1 MRAPLDSSD
10 LFPLGA
16 SMRIATI
23 GVLTIYSLVGTPSS
37 SLAQGSPA
45 DTNAVRETVR
55 QFHEALIRGDSAATL
70 SLLAQ
75 DAVILEAGGIESR
88 AEYRAHHLPA
98 DIRFAAAVPAKTGT
112 VHVTLAGDV
121 AWVTSTS
128 EAAGTFDGR
137 PINSVTAELA
147 VLTRTEEGWRIRAI
161 HWSSRRRAAQ

>member
-1 MRAPLDSSD
+1 
-10 LFPLGA
+10 
-16 SMRIATI
+16 MRIATI
-23 GVLTIYSLVGTPSS
+23 GLLTIYALVGTPRS

-45 DTNAVRETVR
+45 DTDAVRETVR
-55 QFHEALIRGDSAATL
+55 QFHAALSRGDSAAALT
-70 SLLAQ
+70 LLAE

-98 DIRFAAAVPAKTGT
+98 DIRFAAAVPAQTGT

-137 PINSVTAELA
+137 PINSVTVELA
-147 VLTRTEEGWRIRAI
+147 VLTRTEARWRIRAI
-161 HWSSRRRAAQ
+161 HWSSRRHAAP